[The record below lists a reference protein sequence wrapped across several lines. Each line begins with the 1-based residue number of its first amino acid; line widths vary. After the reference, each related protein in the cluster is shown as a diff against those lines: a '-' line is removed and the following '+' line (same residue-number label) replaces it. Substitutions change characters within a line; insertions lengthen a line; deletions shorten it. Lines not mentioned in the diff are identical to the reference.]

1 MPAEIR
7 FRLSAALHK
16 RVVTAAFD
24 RGVSVA
30 ALSAVAIFE
39 YLRTHGEPDLP
50 ALAPS
55 VEPEPKA
62 FGDDS
67 APWESDLA
75 AYDD

>member
-16 RVVTAAFD
+16 RIVTAALD

-39 YLRTHGEPDLP
+39 YLRTHGETDLP

-55 VEPEPKA
+55 VEPKPKA
-62 FGDDS
+62 VDVDLAS
-67 APWESDLA
+67 WESDLA